1 MIFIRCY
8 YLVSIILDSFMKY
21 LIKKTNDDSCFLLDN
36 KTLNKSLFMMRCD
49 KSFFYSFYVNLVKK

>member
-1 MIFIRCY
+1 MIFIPCY
-8 YLVSIILDSFMKY
+8 HLVSVILDSFMKY

-49 KSFFYSFYVNLVKK
+49 KSLFILFMLI